1 MANYDRYG
9 RMSYSPELHKNQG
22 KVWTYEEVEYLK
34 NWYAIIGPEEMS
46 LALERTPA
54 SVMTKASSIGLKT
67 KNYSKR
73 LGGRQK
79 KTNSSANEL
88 VQERFILQ
96 IMIYTSIN
104 DFFKN

>member
-1 MANYDRYG
+1 MVKVATNYDRYG

-54 SVMTKASSIGLKT
+54 SVMTKASSIGLKI

-88 VQERFILQ
+88 V
-96 IMIYTSIN
+96 
-104 DFFKN
+104 